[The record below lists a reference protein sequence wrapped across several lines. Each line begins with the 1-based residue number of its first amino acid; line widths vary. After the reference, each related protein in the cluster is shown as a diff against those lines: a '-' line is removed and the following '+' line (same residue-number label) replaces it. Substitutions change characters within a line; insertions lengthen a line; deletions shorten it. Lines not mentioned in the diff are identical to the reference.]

1 MTTLTLADV
10 HALHEKV
17 RAERPLVHNITN
29 FVAMTIAANVLL
41 AAGAS
46 PMIDLHYWPTP
57 NGWKV
62 SIALIVPASCRSV

>member
-10 HALHEKV
+10 HTLHEKV

-29 FVAMTIAANVLL
+29 FVAMNIAANVLL

-46 PMIDLHYWPTP
+46 PAM
-57 NGWKV
+57 V
-62 SIALIVPASCRSV
+62 RSRKACSARMDPQPSQRR